1 MKTCYYE
8 LLGVEVTA
16 TDSELKKA
24 YRKKALLLH
33 PDKNPHDVEGA
44 TSRFAL
50 IRSAY
55 EVLSDP
61 QERSWYDSHKS
72 QILRDDDEIYDAG
85 DMENEMVIPSISVEE
100 IMRFFN
106 PSLYTN
112 MDDTLSGFYNVV
124 GRLFERLAAEEV
136 THGRFQNLDDYKSYK
151 DDATNANVLGL
162 EFLKF
167 TRFGN
172 SKTDYATQIRD
183 FYNSWSSFQTIK
195 TFSWKDEYRYSA
207 APDRRTKRLMEKE
220 NKKFRDA
227 ARKEYNEAIR
237 NFVTFVKKRDPRVK
251 KGIEEFEKQKRLKQ
265 KELLDRQV
273 KQQSL
278 QRVMENNLFEP
289 QDWQKMDLK
298 ELEELE
304 EMLKEEYDI
313 ESDSESSDSEFDDFQ
328 DNDENF
334 FECIICNKFFKSE
347 KQFGIHE
354 SSNKHKKQVKQ
365 MKWEM
370 KQEGIDLGIDKD
382 DIDLDEFHT
391 ASSEFDEED
400 EDEEDDDDD
409 INEPANTE
417 NASEKETSGTADDI
431 EYEVDDDVSSDGS
444 DFELQPVSAKLPT
457 KKQKKKG
464 KAKNNSTISQEETVS
479 TLDDELE
486 KLVNG
491 ISIDAK
497 DKEMAQD
504 DWGVDSKKKKK
515 KPKKKPTDI
524 ASVSPSP
531 SVETPSISSKTTK
544 VPNGAEACAV
554 CREVF
559 TSRNKL
565 FQHVKKTGHA
575 APVKE
580 IKKKKR

>member
-8 LLGVEVTA
+8 LLGVEATA
-16 TDSELKKA
+16 SDSELKRA

-44 TSRFAL
+44 TARFAL

-85 DMENEMVIPSISVEE
+85 DLENEMVIPSISVEE

-112 MDDTLSGFYNVV
+112 VDDTLSGFYNVV

-136 THGRFQNLDDYKSYK
+136 THGRFQNLDDYKEYK
-151 DDATNANVLGL
+151 DDATNANVLGA

-167 TRFGN
+167 PRFGN

-183 FYNSWSSFQTIK
+183 FYNGWSSFQTIK
-195 TFSWKDEYRYSA
+195 TFSWKDEYRCSA

-251 KGIEEFEKQKRLKQ
+251 KGIEEFERQKKLKQ
-265 KELLDRQV
+265 RELLDRQV

-278 QRVMENNLFEP
+278 QRVMDSNLFEP

-304 EMLKEEYDI
+304 DMLKEEYDL
-313 ESDSESSDSEFDDFQ
+313 ESESESSDSEFDDFQ
-328 DNDENF
+328 DNDEDF
-334 FECIICNKFFKSE
+334 FECIICDKIFKSE

-370 KQEGIDLGIDKD
+370 KQEGIDLGIDKE

-391 ASSEFDEED
+391 ASSDFD
-400 EDEEDDDDD
+400 EDEEAEETDEE
-409 INEPANTE
+409 INESAPLP
-417 NASEKETSGTADDI
+417 NASGTEDPLPAEDI
-431 EYEVDDDVSSDGS
+431 EYEVDNNISSEESDCSPEVSVKPLS
-444 DFELQPVSAKLPT
+444 
-457 KKQKKKG
+457 KKQRKKG
-464 KAKNNSTISQEETVS
+464 KAKTSNIGLPHEVSAS
-479 TLDDELE
+479 TLDDELA

-491 ISIDAK
+491 MGLDP
-497 DKEMAQD
+497 KEKEASQD
-504 DWGVDSKKKKK
+504 DWDTDKKKKK
-515 KPKKKPTDI
+515 KPKRRPVEN
-524 ASVSPSP
+524 ASASPSP
-531 SVETPSISSKTTK
+531 SVEPSSIPPKTTK
-544 VPNGAEACAV
+544 VPNGAEVCAV

-559 TSRNKL
+559 GSRNKL

-575 APVKE
+575 APVKD